1 MARAKTEEC
10 PVCGDMFSPQ
20 GLVGHLRM
28 AHGVNTVD
36 DAKNGEVVKHETSE
50 SDEIMRESGRTMQ
63 LIDRLSE
70 IGDLREQ
77 VNEWSET
84 DFFFTDET
92 PKRLNEVL
100 DEFEERIRDRLNEDG
115 TQGQEAKETA
125 RLGKEWDQVRDLIER
140 FCQCRQKRR
149 QVQESS
155 VSSKKEAL
163 NALDR
168 VEEKIRNQLE
178 KIRPNATSKPQA

>member
-10 PVCGDMFSPQ
+10 SVCGDMFSPQ
-20 GLVGHLRM
+20 GLVGHMRM
-28 AHGVNTVD
+28 AHGLNTVD
-36 DAKNGEVVKHETSE
+36 DAKEGEVLKHETDE

-77 VNEWSET
+77 VSEWSET

-100 DEFEERIRDRLNEDG
+100 DGFEERVRDRLNEDG
-115 TQGQEAKETA
+115 TQGEEAKETA
-125 RLGKEWDQVRDLIER
+125 RLGKEWDQVRDLIDR
-140 FCQCRQKRR
+140 FCQCRRKRR
-149 QVQESS
+149 QVKESS

-168 VEEKIRNQLE
+168 VEEKIRDRLE
-178 KIRPNATSKPQA
+178 KLSSKLTRTPQT